1 MIAAIIISCGSY
13 HDYILVTRTKDCS
26 DDHSEEDDS
35 GGDGFNDLIQEDV
48 VPSNATSPTSTSAA
62 APTR

>member
-13 HDYILVTRTKDCS
+13 NDYILVTRTKDCS
-26 DDHSEEDDS
+26 DDESGRDES
-35 GGDGFNDLIQEDV
+35 GGGDCSDLVQGDV
-48 VPSNATSPTSTSAA
+48 VASNATSPTSTSAA